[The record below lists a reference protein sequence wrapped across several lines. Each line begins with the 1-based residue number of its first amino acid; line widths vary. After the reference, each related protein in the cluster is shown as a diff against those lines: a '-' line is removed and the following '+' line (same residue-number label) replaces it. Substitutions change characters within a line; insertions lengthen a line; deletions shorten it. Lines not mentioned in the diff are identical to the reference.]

1 MRNPKTTERQ
11 RAKVYT
17 QVLGQDKS
25 EIAITKAF
33 HALAIAIPFPFS
45 RTRFPCL
52 CVFDSW

>member
-33 HALAIAIPFPFS
+33 HALAIAIS
-45 RTRFPCL
+45 LLLLTQ
-52 CVFDSW
+52 